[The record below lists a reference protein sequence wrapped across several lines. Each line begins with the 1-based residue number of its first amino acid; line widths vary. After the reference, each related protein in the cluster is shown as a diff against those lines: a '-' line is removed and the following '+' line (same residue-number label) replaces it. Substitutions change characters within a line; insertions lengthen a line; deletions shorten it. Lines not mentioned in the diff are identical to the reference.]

1 MKPAKFTSAVLAAMM
16 LITNTG
22 FAFPI
27 DFAPGTPLVDAL
39 RALGYKSG
47 RNIVI
52 NGDLKGSVSMHMDD
66 TNFDTALRA
75 LALSNNFSYEYL
87 DNMDTVLI
95 APNKSMSG
103 IETIKLKHIEPD
115 AAAKQLSVLD
125 DAKVVVNNETHSLTV
140 SGSTSTIDRVRSEL
154 RNIDKAQQQVN
165 ILATVVELSKGKD
178 RLMGLSYSSDSW
190 TKDTSVGG
198 YNGFK
203 FGITANHEETL
214 SKGKVLARPNVT
226 VFDGRKASILMGDKV
241 PVFTSTSDSNDTS
254 LSVEYKEVGVKL
266 EVLPRINE
274 LDKETITLVIKP
286 SVSTISQWVES
297 GNNKAPQI
305 SERSAE
311 TTVRVKNGETILLG
325 GLLKNEEIKS
335 IKQIPFLSK
344 IPILGE
350 IFKSRSIE
358 KKDTEIVI
366 AITPTIVYDEN
377 GRPKVETQTSTKGL
391 RDKLNEL
398 RAEREGYA
406 PNSRTDADAKA
417 ELDKAKAKAAAAEV
431 DKDKLAAS
439 LKEREDTLKARE
451 AELKAKN
458 AENDKLRRELKKSTA
473 MMRAVI
479 DSMDE
484 GGRHE
489 Q

>member
-16 LITNTG
+16 LISNTG

-140 SGSTSTIDRVRSEL
+140 SGSTSTIGKVRSEL

-178 RLMGLSYSSDSW
+178 RSMGLSYSSD
-190 TKDTSVGG
+190 
-198 YNGFK
+198 
-203 FGITANHEETL
+203 
-214 SKGKVLARPNVT
+214 P
-226 VFDGRKASILMGDKV
+226 
-241 PVFTSTSDSNDTS
+241 
-254 LSVEYKEVGVKL
+254 
-266 EVLPRINE
+266 
-274 LDKETITLVIKP
+274 
-286 SVSTISQWVES
+286 
-297 GNNKAPQI
+297 
-305 SERSAE
+305 
-311 TTVRVKNGETILLG
+311 
-325 GLLKNEEIKS
+325 
-335 IKQIPFLSK
+335 
-344 IPILGE
+344 
-350 IFKSRSIE
+350 
-358 KKDTEIVI
+358 
-366 AITPTIVYDEN
+366 
-377 GRPKVETQTSTKGL
+377 
-391 RDKLNEL
+391 
-398 RAEREGYA
+398 
-406 PNSRTDADAKA
+406 
-417 ELDKAKAKAAAAEV
+417 
-431 DKDKLAAS
+431 
-439 LKEREDTLKARE
+439 
-451 AELKAKN
+451 
-458 AENDKLRRELKKSTA
+458 
-473 MMRAVI
+473 
-479 DSMDE
+479 
-484 GGRHE
+484 
-489 Q
+489 

>member
-1 MKPAKFTSAVLAAMM
+1 
-16 LITNTG
+16 
-22 FAFPI
+22 
-27 DFAPGTPLVDAL
+27 
-39 RALGYKSG
+39 
-47 RNIVI
+47 
-52 NGDLKGSVSMHMDD
+52 MHMDD

-178 RLMGLSYSSDSW
+178 RSMGLSYSSDPW

-241 PVFTSTSDSNDTS
+241 PVFTSTSDSNDTDSDTS

-358 KKDTEIVI
+358 KKI
-366 AITPTIVYDEN
+366 
-377 GRPKVETQTSTKGL
+377 L
-391 RDKLNEL
+391 RL
-398 RAEREGYA
+398 
-406 PNSRTDADAKA
+406 
-417 ELDKAKAKAAAAEV
+417 
-431 DKDKLAAS
+431 
-439 LKEREDTLKARE
+439 
-451 AELKAKN
+451 
-458 AENDKLRRELKKSTA
+458 
-473 MMRAVI
+473 
-479 DSMDE
+479 
-484 GGRHE
+484 
-489 Q
+489 